1 MVNLMND
8 VNKLKNYI
16 EYLRKEHNLSITL
29 KVDENDMISKE
40 QISELL
46 APLCDVLDFSY
57 DKEDNNTSDIINE
70 VKKYIQEHRSFNITS
85 EDVCKALSCS
95 RSHISHQFKSQTGM
109 SIREYITV
117 LRLNDAKHLLKYSDL
132 SITEIA
138 FTVGFGSSNYFTN
151 VFKKDTGMSPG
162 TYRKTAKDN
171 K

>member
-1 MVNLMND
+1 MND

-16 EYLRKEHNLSITL
+16 EYLKKEHNLSITL
-29 KVDENDMISKE
+29 NVDENDMISKE

-46 APLCDVLDFSY
+46 APLCDMLALPY
-57 DKEDNNTSDIINE
+57 EKEKDESSEIIKE
-70 VKKYIQEHRSFNITS
+70 VKKYIKEHRSFNITS

>member
-1 MVNLMND
+1 MND

-16 EYLRKEHNLSITL
+16 EYLKREHNLSITL
-29 KVDENDMISKE
+29 NVDEDDMISKE

-46 APLCDVLDFSY
+46 APLCDMLDLPY
-57 DKEDNNTSDIINE
+57 EKENDESSDIIKD
-70 VKKYIQEHRSFNITS
+70 VKKYIKEHRSFNITS
-85 EDVCKALSCS
+85 EDICKALSCS
-95 RSHISHQFKSQTGM
+95 RSHISHQFKNQTGM

-151 VFKKDTGMSPG
+151 VFKKDMKMSPG
-162 TYRKTAKDN
+162 TYRKKIKN
-171 K
+171 GE